1 MKTKTKNIEIT
12 ETMAPAETKSE
23 IVHISPPRLPYHDL
37 VKERFGIDKAEW
49 RVLVD
54 ATFPNAKTVDAVIM
68 ALSYCKAR
76 KLDPFK
82 RPVHIVSMWSSAAGR
97 MIESVW
103 PSIAELRTTAFRT
116 QQYCGMEKPEF
127 GPMIDR
133 KFVGTIG
140 RGPDKGKVIEANLS
154 FPEWC
159 RITILRT
166 LGAKERTFV
175 GPSVYWMESYARQG
189 DTDVPNSMWCKR
201 PVGQLE
207 KCAEAAALRR
217 AFPEEIGNELS
228 AEEMEGQR
236 FEHPSDAARDVT
248 PKTQDDAPPDPAQ
261 SSPTTATSVADTTQW
276 LRDLDG
282 AFSGCEDASSLAEVQ
297 HSLMMPQK
305 IKVPESAWSEA
316 QAILQQHIVRISGEP
331 PENDDAAVG
340 TILDAG

>member
-1 MKTKTKNIEIT
+1 MKTKTKSIEIT
-12 ETMAPAETKSE
+12 ESTAPPETKGE
-23 IVHISPPRLPYHDL
+23 LVHIAPPRLPYHEL
-37 VKERFGIDKAEW
+37 VKDRFGIDKAEW

-82 RPVHIVSMWSSAAGR
+82 RPVHIVPMWSSAAGR
-97 MIESVW
+97 MIETVW
-103 PSIAELRTTAFRT
+103 PSISELRTTAFRT

-127 GPMIDR
+127 GPMIER

-140 RGPDKGKVIEANLS
+140 RGPDKGKTVEANLR

-166 LGAKERTFV
+166 LGGKERTFV
-175 GPSVYWMESYARQG
+175 GPSVYWLESYARRG
-189 DTDVPNSMWCKR
+189 DTEVPNDMWCKR
-201 PVGQLE
+201 PVGQVE

-236 FEHPSDAARDVT
+236 LEHPSDAARDIT
-248 PKTQDDAPPDPAQ
+248 PKTHDDAPPDP
-261 SSPTTATSVADTTQW
+261 SLPPPSTAASADEISQW

-305 IKVPESAWSEA
+305 DKATESAWAEA
-316 QAILQQHIVRISGEP
+316 QAILQEHITRITGDP
-331 PENDDAAVG
+331 PENDDAATG
-340 TILDAG
+340 TVLDAG